1 MKKVCLSLLMGLM
14 VQMTFGQTLEKMQ
27 WFNEPEQWEIKIMY
41 CPCPLLRKVI
51 TGVFLTTVLQ

>member
-1 MKKVCLSLLMGLM
+1 MFKPAYGTDGTNDLWADTG
-14 VQMTFGQTLEKMQ
+14 KMQ
-27 WFNEPEQWEIKIMY
+27 WFNEPEQWEVKIMY